1 MEQHHAILKQQEEE
15 SAASLLSKHNIV
27 CRQMPFGKEA
37 PLYLAKSHWTNRF
50 DDERDST
57 VGIFFAIW
65 VSPKLIEQ
73 GKFAYNIH
81 SKQLSKLPGY
91 KLKPRKFADEFR
103 LAVEARVADW
113 PGIRM
118 DYGPSTLLQGHDSCD
133 LDSFADKVADRVS
146 QFVDIHKEIDGLLE
160 RSTS

>member
-1 MEQHHAILKQQEEE
+1 MEQHHAILKQQEEKN
-15 SAASLLSKHNIV
+15 APSLLSKHNIV
-27 CRQMPFGKEA
+27 CRQMQFGKEA

-50 DDERDST
+50 DENRAST
-57 VGIFFAIW
+57 IGIFFSIW
-65 VSPKLIEQ
+65 VTPKLIEQ
-73 GKFAYNIH
+73 GRFAYNIH

-91 KLKPRKFADEFR
+91 KLTPRKFADEFR

-133 LDSFADKVADRVS
+133 LDSFAEKVEDRVS
-146 QFVDIHKEIDGLLE
+146 EFVEIHKEIDVLLE
-160 RSTS
+160 RSPN